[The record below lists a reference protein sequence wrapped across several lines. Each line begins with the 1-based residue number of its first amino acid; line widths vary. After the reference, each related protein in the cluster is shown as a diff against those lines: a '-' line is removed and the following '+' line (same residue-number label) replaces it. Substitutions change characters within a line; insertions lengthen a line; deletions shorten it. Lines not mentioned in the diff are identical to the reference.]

1 VVAVRCA
8 AVRVV
13 SSFPL
18 APPDAARLGDV
29 EVCVVDFGRADADA
43 LAAALAPAS
52 GLLVTSSVLV
62 DEDVIVRSPAL
73 RVVSTVSA
81 GFDHIDLAACRRRGI
96 VVTTAPVLTDAVADL
111 TMTLIVMTLRRLG
124 EAVVDMQRGVWSNA
138 LLGTDVRGKTLLIVG
153 FGRIG
158 REVARRA
165 LAAKMQVLAFD
176 VRSSLEPMD
185 GVTIVESL
193 SEGLRVADVVTLH
206 VDLNPTTHHLV
217 DARALAQMQP
227 TAVLI
232 NASRGGV
239 VDQVALC
246 DALIAGRLAGAG
258 LDVLES
264 EPPDW
269 SDPLLS
275 MRNVVVLPHIGSA
288 TVETRR
294 AMLECALDNLAS
306 CLRGEPCGWVLNLDR

>member
-1 VVAVRCA
+1 
-8 AVRVV
+8 VRVV

-18 APPDAARLGDV
+18 APPDAARLGAV
-29 EVCVVDFGRADADA
+29 EVSVVDFGRADADT
-43 LAAALAPAS
+43 LAAALEPAS
-52 GLLVTSSVLV
+52 GLLVTSSVV
-62 DEDVIVRSPAL
+62 VSDDVLARAPQL

-81 GFDHIDLAACRRRGI
+81 GFDHIELAACRRRGI
-96 VVTTAPVLTDAVADL
+96 TVTTAPVLTDAVADL
-111 TMTLIVMTLRRLG
+111 TMTLIVTVLRRLG
-124 EAVVDMQRGVWSNA
+124 EALVDMQRSVWSNG
-138 LLGTDVRGKTLLIVG
+138 LLGTDVRDKRLLIVG

-176 VRSSLEPMD
+176 VRPSLAPME
-185 GVTIVESL
+185 GVTLVDSL

-206 VDLNPTTHHLV
+206 VDLNPTTQHLIG
-217 DARALAQMQP
+217 ARALAQMQP

-232 NASRGGV
+232 NTSRGGV
-239 VDQVALC
+239 VDQVALAA
-246 DALIAGRLAGAG
+246 ALTAGRLAGAG

-294 AMLECALDNLAS
+294 AMLECALDNLAR
-306 CLRGEPCGWVLNLDR
+306 CLRGETCEWVLSLDR